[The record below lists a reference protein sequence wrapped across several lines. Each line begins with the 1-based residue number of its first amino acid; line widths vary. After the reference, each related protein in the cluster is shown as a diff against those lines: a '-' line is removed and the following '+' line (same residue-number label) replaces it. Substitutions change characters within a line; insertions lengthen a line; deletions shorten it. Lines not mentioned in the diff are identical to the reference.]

1 MKRSNRLILLVGVV
15 LAAVAFVAIVFLFS
29 GGNGGGTGGNQ
40 PPPTSLPTVKAAV
53 DIPLGSEVRADQ
65 LKVEDVLIENR
76 AADAYGDSSL
86 VIGQIARQDIKTG
99 AQVTKSMFASNGL
112 LNPPGPL
119 LAKGLR
125 AQAVQVDQVSGV
137 GTLIQVGDRVDA
149 VVGFGAQG
157 QGDGGSTQCG
167 TPFPFL
173 TVDPQTDA
181 ITALQGGSS
190 TLSTK
195 ALLQNL
201 QVVGTAL
208 PPVDTTT
215 QPQGSPAP
223 NGGGGTA
230 LNGQKEI
237 VLLAVTAQQSEVV
250 KYAQAEGCLSLVL
263 RSPKDYV
270 DDTGNPTEP
279 PPDPTTGI
287 ILKTLVDEYGV
298 LPPQIVEAILPK
310 K

>member
-29 GGNGGGTGGNQ
+29 GGSGGGTANQ
-40 PPPTSLPTVKAAV
+40 PPPTELDTVIAST
-53 DIPLGSEVRADQ
+53 DIPLGTQVRQDMI
-65 LKVEDVLIENR
+65 KVQKVLIENR
-76 AADAYGDSSL
+76 AADAFGDPSQ
-86 VIGQIARQDIKTG
+86 VIGQIARTTIVAN
-99 AQVTKSMFASNGL
+99 AQMTKSMFATNGL
-112 LNPPGPL
+112 ANPPGPL

-137 GTLIQVGDRVDA
+137 GTLIQTGDRVDA

-223 NGGGGTA
+223 NSGGTA

-237 VLLAVTAQQSEVV
+237 VLLAVTAQQSEVI